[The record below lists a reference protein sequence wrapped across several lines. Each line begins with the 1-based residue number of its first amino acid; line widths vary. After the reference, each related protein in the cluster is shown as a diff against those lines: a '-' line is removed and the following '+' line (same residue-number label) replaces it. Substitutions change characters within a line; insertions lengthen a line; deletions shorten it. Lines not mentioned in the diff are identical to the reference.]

1 MQRWDWKLF
10 FGWLLA
16 TTSGWLAGWALGGT
30 LVRHVAEP
38 LSIAVRGTL
47 FAVLFGALAAALA
60 GLGVGVAQWVV
71 LRRYMPRAWR
81 WVVATVGGW
90 TVGGAA
96 ALLILW
102 TLSVAVSNAALRLA
116 ITVAPADTAARF
128 ADTLGGLVGWAVVG
142 AIPGLAQWFIFRR
155 HLPRAYWWIAASS
168 AGIALALVVAYTV
181 VSAPLVAALATARGV
196 VWATLGGGVGAA
208 MGAVAGALYGAIT
221 AAALVW
227 LARPVR
233 R

>member
-10 FGWLLA
+10 GGWLLA
-16 TTSGWLAGWALGGT
+16 TTLGWMAGWALGGT
-30 LVRHVAEP
+30 LVRHVAVP
-38 LSIAVRGTL
+38 LSIAVRGTM
-47 FAVLFGALAAALA
+47 FAILFGAITAALA
-60 GLGVGVAQWVV
+60 ALGVGVAQWFI

-96 ALLILW
+96 ALLIFW
-102 TLSVAVSNAALRLA
+102 TLSVAVSNAALNVF
-116 ITVAPADTAARF
+116 ITSAPADTAVRF
-128 ADTLGGLVGWAVVG
+128 ADTLGGIVGWAVVG
-142 AIPGLAQWFIFRR
+142 AIPGVAQWLIFRH
-155 HLPRAYWWIAASS
+155 HLPRALWWIAASS
-168 AGIALALVVAYTV
+168 AGIALALVMAYTV
-181 VSAPLVAALATARGV
+181 VSAPLVAALASSRGA
-196 VWATLGGGVGAA
+196 VWAEIGGGVGAA

-221 AAALVW
+221 GAVLVW